1 MTDDTIIQI
10 ALTVIGSGALFS
22 FLQFL
27 IQRKDKKNDMNI
39 EKKFDEV
46 VHNFNDQLKEVV
58 DKFEKGLQENEN
70 VGKERYNSHK
80 IRIENMS
87 EQHDKDFKTLLQA
100 IDQLKENDSKIT
112 STIDIIN
119 ENQKN
124 ACDALMGLAHDR
136 IVFTSDKITERGCVT
151 TKEKAI
157 LSSIYEP
164 YKRMGGNSHAKV
176 GYEHVTKLE
185 VVSEEVAREKDLEI
199 KRQLYA
205 FPVQQAKISAK

>member
-1 MTDDTIIQI
+1 MTDDTIVQI

-27 IQRKDKKNDMNI
+27 IQRKDKKNDTNI
-39 EKKFDEV
+39 EKKFDEMTN
-46 VHNFNDQLKEVV
+46 NFNNQLKEAI
-58 DKFEKGLQENEN
+58 DRFEKGIQTNEN
-70 VGKERYNSHK
+70 TGKERYNSHK
-80 IRIENMS
+80 IRIEDMS
-87 EQHDKDFKTLLQA
+87 EQHNKDFKALLQA

-136 IVFTSDKITERGCVT
+136 IIFTSDKIIERGCVT
-151 TKEKAI
+151 TKEKAT
-157 LSSIYEP
+157 LESIYEP

-176 GYEHVTKLE
+176 GYENVTKLE
-185 VVSEEVAREKDLEI
+185 VVSEEIAREKDLEL

-205 FPVQQAKISAK
+205 NATSKNIS

>member
-1 MTDDTIIQI
+1 MTDDTIVQI

-27 IQRKDKKNDMNI
+27 IQRKDKRNDTNI
-39 EKKFDEV
+39 EKKFDDMTN
-46 VHNFNDQLKEVV
+46 NFNNQLKEVV
-58 DKFEKGLQENEN
+58 DKLEKGIKANEN
-70 VGKERYNSHK
+70 AGKERYNSHK
-80 IRIENMS
+80 IKIEDMS
-87 EQHDKDFKTLLQA
+87 EHHNQDFKALLQA

-112 STIDIIN
+112 NTIDIIN

-136 IVFTSDKITERGCVT
+136 IIFTSDKIIERGCVT
-151 TKEKAI
+151 TKEKAT
-157 LSSIYEP
+157 LESIYEP

-176 GYEHVTKLE
+176 GYENVTKLE
-185 VVSEEVAREKDLEI
+185 VVSEEIAKEKDLEL

-205 FPVQQAKISAK
+205 NATSKNVS

>member
-1 MTDDTIIQI
+1 MTDDTIVQI

-27 IQRKDKKNDMNI
+27 IQRKDKRNDTNI
-39 EKKFDEV
+39 EKRFDEIV
-46 VHNFNDQLKEVV
+46 NIFNKQLKEVSNKLEV
-58 DKFEKGLQENEN
+58 SIQERENKGA
-70 VGKERYNSHK
+70 ERYNTHK
-80 IRIENMS
+80 IKIEDMS
-87 EQHDKDFKTLLQA
+87 EQHNRDFKALLQA

-136 IVFTSDKITERGCVT
+136 IIFTSDKIIERGCVT
-151 TKEKAI
+151 TKEKAT
-157 LSSIYEP
+157 LESIYEP

-176 GYEHVTKLE
+176 GYENVTKLE
-185 VVSEEVAREKDLEI
+185 VVSEEIAREKDLEL

-205 FPVQQAKISAK
+205 NATSKNIS